1 MLKEFLSDD
10 NFIFIAV
17 HAFLIGIAIGV
28 TVCYQIIRNIKRK
41 LHSQAKAYED
51 LLQSTSIEFPPV
63 RQVSK
68 RKKLEVVHLENE
80 NIQVASLAI

>member
-1 MLKEFLSDD
+1 MLKEFLSDE

-28 TVCYQIIRNIKRK
+28 TVCYQIIRNVKKK
-41 LHSQAKAYED
+41 LASQAKAYED

-63 RQVSK
+63 RQQSR
-68 RKKLEVVHLENE
+68 RKNLEVVHMENE
-80 NIQVASLAI
+80 QIKVAGLAV

>member
-1 MLKEFLSDD
+1 MLKELLSND

-28 TVCYQIIRNIKRK
+28 TVCYQIIRNIKK
-41 LHSQAKAYED
+41 QLVSQSKAYED

-63 RQVSK
+63 RQQSK
-68 RKKLEVVHLENE
+68 RIKLEVVHLENE
-80 NIQVASLAI
+80 HAQVASLAI

>member
-1 MLKEFLSDD
+1 MLKEFLSDE

-28 TVCYQIIRNIKRK
+28 TVCYQIIRNVKKK
-41 LHSQAKAYED
+41 LASQAKAYED

-63 RQVSK
+63 RQQSR
-68 RKKLEVVHLENE
+68 RKNLEVVHIENE
-80 NIQVASLAI
+80 QIKVAGLAV